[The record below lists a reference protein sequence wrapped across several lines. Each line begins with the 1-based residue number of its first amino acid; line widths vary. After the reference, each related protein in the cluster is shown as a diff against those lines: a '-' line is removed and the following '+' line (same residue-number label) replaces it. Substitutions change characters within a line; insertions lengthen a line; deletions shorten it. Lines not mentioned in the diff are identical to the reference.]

1 MSFVNGEVY
10 FTFGIA
16 RGRSQGYSVQVR
28 QDSMQERRV
37 ERVDLADLGGGREM
51 VTDQLVAEAPLEL
64 RAGGVP
70 LIVIMRTP
78 GHDRELARGLL
89 FAEGIIDAGEPLA
102 DMAAPAGLAPDE
114 QGNVLET
121 GLPAGV
127 HAPER
132 SVPATAGCGVCGKR
146 SIADLELRAAAVRAP
161 WTVPGR
167 VVAALPE
174 RLRQAQAVFEQTG
187 GLHAAGLFDAAGTLL
202 VVREDVGRHNAVD
215 KVVGWALDSGS
226 DSGGASGVEG
236 GVALADCILCVSG
249 RLGFEIVQKAAV
261 AGIPVVVAVS
271 APSTLAVDLA
281 ERFRI
286 TLCGFTRGQRF
297 NVYSHGSRIT

>member
-16 RGRSQGYSVQVR
+16 RGRTQGYPVQVP
-28 QDSMQERRV
+28 QDSMQDRRV
-37 ERVDLADLGGGREM
+37 ERVDLAGAREV
-51 VTDQLVAEAPLEL
+51 VTDRLVVEAPLEL

-89 FAEGIIDAGEPLA
+89 VAEGIIDAGEPLA
-102 DMAAPAGLAPDE
+102 DMAAPPGLTHDE

-121 GLPAGV
+121 GLPADV
-127 HAPER
+127 HAPAR
-132 SVPATAGCGVCGKR
+132 SLPATAGCGVCGKR

-161 WTVPGR
+161 WTVPAR
-167 VVAALPE
+167 VVTALPE

-202 VVREDVGRHNAVD
+202 ALREDVGRHNAVD
-215 KVVGWALDSGS
+215 KVVGWALDSGI
-226 DSGGASGVEG
+226 DSGSER

>member
-1 MSFVNGEVY
+1 MSVVNSEVY
-10 FTFGIA
+10 FIFVSPGGCT
-16 RGRSQGYSVQVR
+16 QGYPVQVR
-28 QDSMQERRV
+28 QDSMQDRRV
-37 ERVDLADLGGGREM
+37 ERVDLAGAREL
-51 VTDQLVAEAPLEL
+51 VTDQLVVEAPLEL

-102 DMAAPAGLAPDE
+102 DMAVPAGLAPDE

-132 SVPATAGCGVCGKR
+132 SLPATAGCGVCGKR
-146 SIADLELRAAAVRAP
+146 SIADLELRAATVRTP

-174 RLRQAQAVFEQTG
+174 RLRPAQAVFEQTG

-202 VVREDVGRHNAVD
+202 ALREDVGRHNAVD
-215 KVVGWALDSGS
+215 KVVGWALNS
-226 DSGGASGVEG
+226 E
-236 GVALADCILCVSG
+236 VALSDCMLCVSG

-297 NVYSHGSRIT
+297 NIYSHGSRIT

>member
-1 MSFVNGEVY
+1 MSFVNDEVY

-16 RGRSQGYSVQVR
+16 RGCTQGYPVQVP
-28 QDSMQERRV
+28 QDSMQDRRV
-37 ERVDLADLGGGREM
+37 ERVDLAGAREEVM
-51 VTDQLVAEAPLEL
+51 DRLVVEAPLEL

-102 DMAAPAGLAPDE
+102 DMAAPTGLAPDE

-121 GLPAGV
+121 GLPADV
-127 HAPER
+127 HAPAR
-132 SVPATAGCGVCGKR
+132 SLPATAGCGVCGKR
-146 SIADLELRAAAVRAP
+146 SIADLELRAAAVRAS
-161 WTVPGR
+161 WTVPGS
-167 VVAALPE
+167 VVTALPE

-202 VVREDVGRHNAVD
+202 VLREDVGRHNAVD
-215 KVVGWALDSGS
+215 KVVGWAL
-226 DSGGASGVEG
+226 ASGLESR
-236 GVALADCILCVSG
+236 VALADCILCVSG